1 MCLRAASQCGVGSWC
16 GRSPAPTALLQYAE
30 GAGVCVRGEDPA
42 GERGSASPVKVGKTA
57 GVGQGEGVPRRRG
70 EWCGRGVREREREW
84 VV

>member
-1 MCLRAASQCGVGSWC
+1 M
-16 GRSPAPTALLQYAE
+16 
-30 GAGVCVRGEDPA
+30 CVRGEDPA